1 MGVGNIAGKIAGKS
15 LGALNVFNYID
26 IAKDVKDGKVA
37 SAVVDSASLVPG
49 VGGLAASTI
58 SALGV
63 GKKVDKKLKPD
74 SVKTSNY
81 PISAKAE
88 KVAEKTAD
96 KTKEKAKDGDFEK
109 NAEGLK
115 KKDDDFKKSV
125 EQLKV
130 PGDEKNGKV
139 KGAKPGKS
147 TKLGDKALMAAMAA
161 SNIPGVKAVG
171 NIYKSL
177 GKAFSKTTDA
187 IFHGLVG
194 VLQLLTAPIKE
205 IDKASQK
212 GATEA
217 DKNSQ
222 YLER

>member
-15 LGALNVFNYID
+15 LGLLNVFNYVD

-37 SAVVDSASLVPG
+37 SAVVDSASLAPG
-49 VGGLAASTI
+49 IGGLAASTV

-63 GKKVDKKLKPD
+63 GEKVDKKLKPD

-88 KVAEKTAD
+88 KVAEKAAD
-96 KTKEKAKDGDFEK
+96 KTKEKAKD
-109 NAEGLK
+109 
-115 KKDDDFKKSV
+115 DDDFKKNV
-125 EQLKV
+125 DELKA
-130 PGDEKNGKV
+130 PGSEKIEKAKDAKHGKI
-139 KGAKPGKS
+139 
-147 TKLGDKALMAAMAA
+147 TKLGDKALSAAMTA
-161 SNIPGVKAVG
+161 SNIPGAKAIG
-171 NIYKSL
+171 DIYKNL
-177 GKAFSKTTDA
+177 GKAFEKTTNA
-187 IFHGLVG
+187 VFHGLVG

-212 GATEA
+212 GAAQA
-217 DKNSQ
+217 DKNNQ